1 MRPGRTPPGPVA
13 TAVVRRDNGWSATS
27 QAHYRKPPLIAA
39 RRQDGG
45 SAPLVFDGATDAAAF
60 QTYLEQVLVPTLRP
74 GDIVV
79 WDNGAAHKQNVMQQ
93 AVAAAGAVV

>member
-1 MRPGRTPPGPVA
+1 
-13 TAVVRRDNGWSATS
+13 VVRRDNGWSATS
-27 QAHYRKPPLIAA
+27 RRPIIASLPLIAA

-79 WDNGAAHKQNVMQQ
+79 WDNGAAHKQNVMRQ